1 MLADKYCA
9 TDLITFC
16 ESKLI
21 NWLCVPTA
29 AFILK
34 VASEASRRELK
45 LRVLAF
51 ITLDASTLHAVHD
64 TRSFDDLPRELALEV
79 MEAYMNIT
87 RSRKRSSVA
96 ISGFE
101 FPDNSDWIR
110 LSNAQL
116 RRACAE
122 RSLST
127 ADSFACLCRETSRE
141 TLLRLLRAQD
151 L

>member
-1 MLADKYCA
+1 M
-9 TDLITFC
+9 
-16 ESKLI
+16 
-21 NWLCVPTA
+21 
-29 AFILK
+29 
-34 VASEASRRELK
+34 
-45 LRVLAF
+45 LAF
-51 ITLDASTLHAVHD
+51 ITLDDSKMHAVHD
-64 TRSFDDLPRELALEV
+64 TRSFDDLPPWLALEV
-79 MEAYMNIT
+79 MEAYMNIK

-127 ADSFACLCRETSRE
+127 AGSRE
-141 TLLRLLRAQD
+141 TLLRLLQAQD